1 MPWKPKSICSYPGCQ
16 TLTHERY
23 CETHKKEITR
33 TQNATNSKLYT
44 YQWRKSSKEF
54 LKKHPLCVH
63 CIKDGRLSPSTEVD
77 HIKPHGGDRKL
88 FWNKNN
94 WQALCK
100 SCHSKKTAE
109 EDGGFGNTPVGTRG

>member
-1 MPWKPKSICSYPGCQ
+1 MPWKPKSICNYPGCQ
-16 TLTHERY
+16 TLTYDRY
-23 CETHKKEITR
+23 CEKHKKEMIR
-33 TQNATNSKLYT
+33 TQNDRSSKMYT
-44 YQWRKSSKEF
+44 YQWRKVSKEF

-63 CIKDGRLSPSTEVD
+63 CEREGRLIPATEVD

-94 WQALCK
+94 WQPLCK

-109 EDGGFGNTPVGTRG
+109 EDGGFGNNPNPARG

>member
-16 TLTHERY
+16 TLTHDRY
-23 CETHKKEITR
+23 CETHKKEMNR
-33 TQNATNSKLYT
+33 VQNERSSKLYT

-54 LKKHPLCVH
+54 VKKHPLCVY
-63 CIKDGRLSPSTEVD
+63 CIRDGRLTPSAEVD

-109 EDGGFGNTPVGTRG
+109 EDGGFGNTPAITRG